1 LRKAALILFVCG
13 LSSLILGSAL
23 AIPSVRS
30 KLPFVTI
37 TSYGTIRQADDSSS
51 EAAEASVPEQISD
64 QTSLDII
71 GYFTI
76 LAGIGFFATG
86 LVISR
91 KRDEKRASDGS
102 TL

>member
-1 LRKAALILFVCG
+1 MKKAVVILFVCG
-13 LSSLILGSAL
+13 LCSLIVGSVL

-37 TSYGTIRQADDSSS
+37 PSTGIIGTPNDSPS
-51 EAAEASVPEQISD
+51 EEASLPQQMSD

-76 LAGIGFFATG
+76 LASIGFFATG
-86 LVISR
+86 LFISR
-91 KRDEKRASDGS
+91 KRD
-102 TL
+102 